1 MDTPNE
7 TTGGNS
13 TPTTGNP
20 PIAAEPPATM
30 NAAETVTA
38 DQLAAPLAENM
49 PVPTA
54 TTENAQTEISAV
66 TEAIP
71 PKPVPVI
78 RDKSGKLFDPSK
90 HAVDEMGQPRFNKNG
105 FFISNKIG
113 NPGKKSEGGN
123 NGEQQSQST
132 ASETPKIDIQSFD
145 NTSDGNN
152 GTPSLFAS
160 PNGQPD
166 QYDRMADLYL
176 ETGYGIA
183 AGFLGDGIRPEFKV
197 EKVTTGGPGLPDQIE
212 EVLKRT
218 PEGKQEHESLRYPLA
233 AALREKQ
240 VTGMSPTQMFLA
252 SMAAYLSKKAAKPSV
267 RERFTLLA
275 LKVRSWFKKAIPSKQ

>member
-1 MDTPNE
+1 MDTPTE
-7 TTGGNS
+7 KTGEN
-13 TPTTGNP
+13 TAPPAGNP
-20 PIAAEPPATM
+20 PIAAESPATTTP
-30 NAAETVTA
+30 AETVTA

-49 PVPTA
+49 PIPTA
-54 TTENAQTEISAV
+54 TENAQTEIPAV
-66 TEAIP
+66 AEAVP
-71 PKPVPVI
+71 AKPVPVV
-78 RDKSGKLFDPSK
+78 RDKSGKLFDPAK
-90 HAVDEMGQPRFNKNG
+90 HAVDDLGQPRFNKNG
-105 FFISNKIG
+105 FFVSKFIG
-113 NPGKKSEGGN
+113 NPGNKKKDLPAS
-123 NGEQQSQST
+123 EQQQQP
-132 ASETPKIDIQSFD
+132 AADVAAKLEGESFVP
-145 NTSDGNN
+145 SGDGNP
-152 GTPSLFAS
+152 GTSAAFAT

-166 QYDRMADLYL
+166 QYDRMADMYL

-197 EKVTTGGPGLPDQIE
+197 EKVTTGGPGLPDQVE

-240 VTGMSPTQMFLA
+240 VTGMTPTQMFLA
-252 SMAAYLSKKAAKPSV
+252 SLAAYISRKAAKPTV